1 MLIAGEALACCV
13 EHDLGEVKADA
24 RRSRD
29 DRAWSNGEQA
39 AVARPEV
46 EYATNVL
53 RVRVRAGRSL
63 PLRGAGTRLP
73 GPDSERHGR
82 GWSTPGRHA
91 VSMQRPVRVRP
102 VAGVP
107 SAPTAARPWPWVS
120 ARAQVNACWFRG
132 DRDLLTGRGVAPV
145 TRLRGGLH
153 AHRQRTSPPILT
165 FSALAISSSTHVL
178 EGIEHA
184 LGLGPGDLGA
194 IGDST
199 GELRLSQRH
208 GNLLLVGSRA
218 AESSQS
224 TRRDPVVPGRGRFFP
239 HNARS
244 FAAGVLRYDGPARMF
259 T

>member
-1 MLIAGEALACCV
+1 MHLRMAGL
-13 EHDLGEVKADA
+13 EH
-24 RRSRD
+24 
-29 DRAWSNGEQA
+29 GEQTPI
-39 AVARPEV
+39 ARTEV
-46 EYATNVL
+46 EYTANVL
-53 RVRVRAGRSL
+53 RYVFKQDALSFCPVRELVCPVQVASDTVAVGPLLAG
-63 PLRGAGTRLP
+63 
-73 GPDSERHGR
+73 
-82 GWSTPGRHA
+82 HA

-132 DRDLLTGRGVAPV
+132 DRDLLTGRGVAPG

-153 AHRQRTSPPILT
+153 AHRQRTSPPILI

-224 TRRDPVVPGRGRFFP
+224 TRRDPVVPGRGRLFP

-259 T
+259 TVGAGLSRKERGH